1 MGKVRK
7 TISKLIPNEAKP
19 FLPYLATMIP
29 GGALGIQAFAASNPL
44 AYKALIA
51 GATKG
56 LTDDDAKLKDI
67 ARTSAFAVAPDLISE
82 GLGTVSQ
89 KYGAAGDSAETFKDT
104 GVLSKIA
111 NYAGTAKQAIDSSPY
126 YTLGAQTG
134 ADATVKQIELNAEAL
149 DKYNADLLAQGIG
162 DKAARRSSIFKIFQN
177 AGYNDDDVN
186 TLLDKYSYAGGGRVG
201 FARGG
206 GTGTYDEFY
215 NPKKKSI
222 APKEGIESIQIDAE
236 VDEDNGREKMS
247 IEDII
252 KALKGEDSS
261 IKDGLKYATEGLS
274 MLNESNVKP
283 TPMMRL
289 GFEKGGFT
297 KKEGILSVTDSNE
310 GGMGGVMYS
319 DEKGNPIT
327 KEQAMEL
334 FNKQAEEENKI
345 KDFLNVKRKE
355 NEPKFE
361 YNLEDFNIKRTPPKV
376 VIMNENGETQIID
389 EDLAKKLNANI
400 IMNSFDTEA
409 IIRQETKAKGGRIG
423 YEGGGTANL
432 GMELY
437 LLAKDKFESMGYSP
451 TEAHEKALEMSGIPS
466 YLDERTSTKKANGG
480 IIGLMNGGQPVEM
493 DYRMGGMIP
502 IGSKERAD
510 DVPARLSK
518 NEFVMTADAVRAAG
532 GGSVNEGAK
541 RMYEL
546 MNNLEAKV

>member
-19 FLPYLATMIP
+19 FLPYLAAMIP

-89 KYGAAGDSAETFKDT
+89 KYGAAGDSAGTFKDT

-111 NYAGTAKQAIDSSPY
+111 DYAGTAKQAIDSSPY

-149 DKYNADLLAQGIG
+149 EKYNADLLAQGIG

-310 GGMGGVMYS
+310 GGMGGVMYY
-319 DEKGNPIT
+319 DENGKPIS
-327 KEQAMEL
+327 KEKAMKL
-334 FNKQAEEENKI
+334 FEKQAEEENK
-345 KDFLNVKRKE
+345 VKEIE
-355 NEPKFE
+355 N
-361 YNLEDFNIKRTPPKV
+361 
-376 VIMNENGETQIID
+376 
-389 EDLAKKLNANI
+389 
-400 IMNSFDTEA
+400 
-409 IIRQETKAKGGRIG
+409 KAKGGRIG

>member
-1 MGKVRK
+1 MGKVKK
-7 TISKLIPNEAKP
+7 TIQKVIPKEIKPYLPALAAVLGPAAFAGSGMFASAALASLPVGVQAALASAATSGLTQDKVDLKQAALSGIMSQAGASLKGYGNAGSNIPLESATPKTFLQKAATATGEYLQPSSVNKLFTNEAMTTGEIGSALYSGAKAA
-19 FLPYLATMIP
+19 LPVG
-29 GGALGIQAFAASNPL
+29 GGAAASQYADMNEEALRKYNEELL
-44 AYKALIA
+44 AKGVQDKTLRRKGIYDIYA
-51 GATKG
+51 GIE
-56 LTDDDAKLKDI
+56 D
-67 ARTSAFAVAPDLISE
+67 E
-82 GLGTVSQ
+82 
-89 KYGAAGDSAETFKDT
+89 DT
-104 GVLSKIA
+104 GRVYSDEYI
-111 NYAGTAKQAIDSSPY
+111 NSM
-126 YTLGAQTG
+126 
-134 ADATVKQIELNAEAL
+134 
-149 DKYNADLLAQGIG
+149 
-162 DKAARRSSIFKIFQN
+162 
-177 AGYNDDDVN
+177 
-186 TLLDKYSYAGGGRVG
+186 LDKYSYAGGGRVG

-310 GGMGGVMYS
+310 GGMGGVMYY
-319 DEKGNPIT
+319 DENGKPIS
-327 KEQAMEL
+327 KEKAMKL
-334 FNKQAEEENKI
+334 FEKQAEEENK
-345 KDFLNVKRKE
+345 VKEIE
-355 NEPKFE
+355 N
-361 YNLEDFNIKRTPPKV
+361 
-376 VIMNENGETQIID
+376 
-389 EDLAKKLNANI
+389 
-400 IMNSFDTEA
+400 
-409 IIRQETKAKGGRIG
+409 KAKGGRIG

>member
-19 FLPYLATMIP
+19 FLPYVALMIP
-29 GGALGIQAFAASNPL
+29 GLQGAGGFLAKYGMSNPL
-44 AYKALIA
+44 LQKALIA

-56 LTDDDAKLKDI
+56 ITDDNAKLKDI
-67 ARTSAFAVAPDLISE
+67 ARTSAFAVAPDVIQS
-82 GLGTVSQ
+82 GLGSLGNYSTPQTTEALKKTLAFTGGAGPNSIPMSQ
-89 KYGAAGDSAETFKDT
+89 QFGNLATGASQSDFLTSMTDPSTLWDSAKTV
-104 GVLSKIA
+104 GVQ
-111 NYAGTAKQAIDSSPY
+111 G
-126 YTLGAQTG
+126 G

-149 DKYNADLLAQGIG
+149 EKYNADLLAQGIG
-162 DKAARRSSIFKIFQN
+162 DKAARRSAIFKIFQN
-177 AGYNDDDVN
+177 SGYDDDEVN
-186 TLLDKYSYAGGGRVG
+186 TMLDKYSYAGGGRVG

-310 GGMGGVMYS
+310 GGMGGVMYY
-319 DEKGNPIT
+319 DENGKPIS
-327 KEQAMEL
+327 KEKAMKL
-334 FNKQAEEENKI
+334 FEKQAEEENK
-345 KDFLNVKRKE
+345 VKEIE
-355 NEPKFE
+355 N
-361 YNLEDFNIKRTPPKV
+361 
-376 VIMNENGETQIID
+376 
-389 EDLAKKLNANI
+389 
-400 IMNSFDTEA
+400 
-409 IIRQETKAKGGRIG
+409 KAKGGRIG

>member
-89 KYGAAGDSAETFKDT
+89 KYGAAGDSAGTFKDT

-111 NYAGTAKQAIDSSPY
+111 DYAGTAKQAIDSSPY

-201 FARGG
+201 FEKGG
-206 GTGTYDEFY
+206 ST
-215 NPKKKSI
+215 K
-222 APKEGIESIQIDAE
+222 KEGIESIQIDAE

-252 KALKGEDSS
+252 KALKGE
-261 IKDGLKYATEGLS
+261 
-274 MLNESNVKP
+274 
-283 TPMMRL
+283 
-289 GFEKGGFT
+289 
-297 KKEGILSVTDSNE
+297 
-310 GGMGGVMYS
+310 GMV
-319 DEKGNPIT
+319 
-327 KEQAMEL
+327 
-334 FNKQAEEENKI
+334 
-345 KDFLNVKRKE
+345 
-355 NEPKFE
+355 
-361 YNLEDFNIKRTPPKV
+361 
-376 VIMNENGETQIID
+376 
-389 EDLAKKLNANI
+389 
-400 IMNSFDTEA
+400 
-409 IIRQETKAKGGRIG
+409 
-423 YEGGGTANL
+423 
-432 GMELY
+432 
-437 LLAKDKFESMGYSP
+437 
-451 TEAHEKALEMSGIPS
+451 
-466 YLDERTSTKKANGG
+466 
-480 IIGLMNGGQPVEM
+480 
-493 DYRMGGMIP
+493 
-502 IGSKERAD
+502 
-510 DVPARLSK
+510 
-518 NEFVMTADAVRAAG
+518 
-532 GGSVNEGAK
+532 
-541 RMYEL
+541 
-546 MNNLEAKV
+546 